1 VTTSLS
7 DSPFSRNS
15 LEEYLQE
22 LIGLSGSQLAQVKH
36 AALTTDA
43 ENHGDIPNFA
53 QAAIILQNSSHV
65 YSRKVEYLH
74 GLVYKALYEFFKST
88 SGTSK
93 ESRNKSAD
101 AAIDEFY
108 DFDVNEDFLLLDD
121 VIPEDFTNAKINLKE
136 DNDDEIDALPGSST
150 PANQSLTRTR
160 LSLGGLSVTRAERS
174 SLGGIASSSHQR
186 ALLGTLNN
194 GSLRLVDGL
203 CDVGQDGVLLMPGS
217 QVACPPVAVGLLGDH
232 VDGGRRSLFTEQ
244 ASAPVASPLADSD
257 RFGDDDNDGPGFVLN
272 DDDDDQGF
280 ANPNM
285 EDIEV
290 EIGMAQHAGQAM
302 SKRVTF
308 AETVYTPKRAD
319 PWALLDPHLSDGFN
333 PRSLRKGKTY
343 VLPDGIDLPPS
354 ECVTGA
360 STRRVMKR
368 DKAEISTYTPKSIV
382 IQSLDAILNGRKE
395 YPKIPVDGLVFG
407 DEFLY
412 LAKQHD
418 KVQATQRRAERK
430 ILLEA
435 QSSAQ
440 GRAQSAYADD
450 DDDEDHNEGA
460 GFDFGFGNDD
470 DDDNDNM
477 GNAGVSSLD
486 EAFQGERGGAGKGIH
501 VYLFSQCVFLV
512 GCI

>member
-1 VTTSLS
+1 MILSLS
-7 DSPFSRNS
+7 DSQFSRNS

-22 LIGLSGSQLAQVKH
+22 LIGLSGSQLAQVKN

-136 DNDDEIDALPGSST
+136 DYDDEIDAFSGSST

-174 SLGGIASSSHQR
+174 SLGGIASSSQQR

-217 QVACPPVAVGLLGDH
+217 QVACPPVAVGLSGNH
-232 VDGGRRSLFTEQ
+232 IDGGRRSLFAEQ
-244 ASAPVASPLADSD
+244 ASAPVVFPLVDSD
-257 RFGDDDNDGPGFVLN
+257 QFDDDNDGTGFVLN
-272 DDDDDQGF
+272 DDDDDDQGC

-290 EIGMAQHAGQAM
+290 EIGIAQHTGQAV

-308 AETVYTPKRAD
+308 AETIYNPKRVD
-319 PWALLDPHLSDGFN
+319 PWALLDPHVSDGFN

-343 VLPDGIDLPPS
+343 RLPDGIDLPPS

-360 STRRVMKR
+360 STRRVVNR
-368 DKAEISTYTPKSIV
+368 DKVDISTYTPKSIV
-382 IQSLDAILNGRKE
+382 IQSLDAILNSRKE
-395 YPKIPVDGLVFG
+395 YPKISVDGLVFG

-418 KVQATQRRAERK
+418 KVQATLRRAERK

-435 QSSAQ
+435 QSSTHGGAQ
-440 GRAQSAYADD
+440 AAYVD

-460 GFDFGFGNDD
+460 GFDFGLGNDD
-470 DDDNDNM
+470 DDDNDNT

-486 EAFQGERGGAGKGIH
+486 EAFQGERGGAGKDIH
-501 VYLFSQCVFLV
+501 VFFFSQLYLL
-512 GCI
+512 